1 MNNLSG
7 RAKKYTHPRDIVA
20 GISGG
25 DLFGVKCQAGNLGIG
40 NGKAP
45 IGVAR
50 ATGGV
55 PVPVC
60 NVASN
65 FILEGYRYGYKTDV

>member
-1 MNNLSG
+1 MDNLSG
-7 RAKKYTHPRDIVA
+7 RAKNYTHRRGIGA

-25 DLFGVKCQAGNLGIG
+25 ALLGVMCQAGYLGL
-40 NGKAP
+40 GKMGAS

-60 NVASN
+60 NVDSN
-65 FILEGYRYGYKTDV
+65 FILEGYRYGYETDV

>member
-1 MNNLSG
+1 MDNLSV
-7 RAKKYTHPRDIVA
+7 RAKKYAHRRDIGA

-25 DLFGVKCQAGNLGIG
+25 ALLRVKCQAENLGL
-40 NGKAP
+40 GKTGAS

-55 PVPVC
+55 PVL
-60 NVASN
+60 ASN
-65 FILEGYRYGYKTDV
+65 TPSDFISVGLSV

>member
-1 MNNLSG
+1 MDNLSV
-7 RAKKYTHPRDIVA
+7 RAKKYAHRRDIGA

-25 DLFGVKCQAGNLGIG
+25 ALLRVKCQAGNLGL
-40 NGKAP
+40 GKMGVP

-60 NVASN
+60 SVNSN
-65 FILEGYRYGYKTDV
+65 YTRQGYRYGYETDV

>member
-1 MNNLSG
+1 MDNLSA
-7 RAKKYTHPRDIVA
+7 RAKKHTHWRDIGA

-25 DLFGVKCQAGNLGIG
+25 ALLRVECQAGNLGL
-40 NGKAP
+40 GKMGAS

-60 NVASN
+60 NVDSN
-65 FILEGYRYGYKTDV
+65 FTLEGYRYGNKTDV

>member
-1 MNNLSG
+1 MDNLSG
-7 RAKKYTHPRDIVA
+7 RAKNHTQWRDIGA
-20 GISGG
+20 GISGRG
-25 DLFGVKCQAGNLGIG
+25 FTQGCQGWGFLGL
-40 NGKAP
+40 GKMGAP

-65 FILEGYRYGYKTDV
+65 YTLEGYRYGYETDV